1 MIWEQGAL
9 LAVLAATLAIFVI
22 DRWRFDIVA
31 VAALMICVLM
41 GVIRA
46 DAAFAGFSSPAVVTV
61 AMVLVITQTLA
72 RSGLVDDA
80 ARRCTDMAKT
90 PTAQIGAICTFA
102 AVLSAFMN
110 NVGALALMMPLA
122 LSTARQ
128 NGYPPALMLM
138 PLSFATMLGGMC
150 TLIGTPP
157 NLLISGFR
165 EQTTGHRFLMF
176 DFLPVGLAVT
186 VAGVAYLGL
195 AGWRLLPRDR
205 APPRDNIERFR
216 VSDYVTE
223 ALIRPGSLWA
233 GQKVGQL
240 EDERGVTVIGVIRDG
255 RRIFARPGTVK
266 F

>member
-1 MIWEQGAL
+1 MTWEQGAL
-9 LAVLAATLAIFVI
+9 LAVLAGSLGLFVL

-31 VAALMICVLM
+31 VAALMICVL
-41 GVIRA
+41 GGIIRP
-46 DAAFAGFSSPAVVTV
+46 DAAFAGFSNPAVVTV

-72 RSGLVDDA
+72 RSGIVDDA
-80 ARRCTDMAKT
+80 ARRCTEMAKT
-90 PTAQIGAICTFA
+90 PAAQIGAICGFA
-102 AVLSAFMN
+102 ALLSAFMN

-122 LSTARQ
+122 LSTARR
-128 NGYPPALMLM
+128 NGYPPGLILM

-165 EQTTGHRFLMF
+165 EQATGHRFLMF

-186 VAGVAYLGL
+186 VAGLAYLAL

-205 APPRDNIERFR
+205 ASPRGGIERFR

-233 GQKVGQL
+233 GQKTERL
-240 EDERGVTVIGVIRDG
+240 EDERGVTVIGV
-255 RRIFARPGTVK
+255 
-266 F
+266 